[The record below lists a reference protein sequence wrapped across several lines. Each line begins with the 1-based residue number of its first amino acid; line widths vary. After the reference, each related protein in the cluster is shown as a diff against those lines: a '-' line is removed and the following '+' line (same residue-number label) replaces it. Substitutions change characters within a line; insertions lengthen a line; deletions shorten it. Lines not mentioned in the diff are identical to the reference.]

1 MADELPSNFDWVT
14 HRAQCSAPDM
24 FEQLRQLAQAN
35 VETVN
40 QLKAGPTPNASR
52 FQFKE
57 GDPSL
62 RRGFTVWDSSQHDR
76 RAVDFWLDG
85 AHTIHVEPTHQNR
98 RGSFTATLTLN
109 DHGRCRFLVDSHEL
123 DQWQLLRR
131 ALEWLFF
138 DEARL

>member
-14 HRAQCSAPDM
+14 HRAQCSAPNM
-24 FEQLRQLAQAN
+24 FDQLRELAQSN
-35 VETVN
+35 VETAN
-40 QLKAGPTPNASR
+40 QRGSPLNGSR
-52 FQFKE
+52 FRFKDGE
-57 GDPSL
+57 PSL
-62 RRGFTVWDSSQHDR
+62 RRGFTVWDVAQHDR

-109 DHGRCRFLVDSHEL
+109 DRGQCRFLVDSHEL

-131 ALEWLFF
+131 GLEWLFF
-138 DEARL
+138 DDAR